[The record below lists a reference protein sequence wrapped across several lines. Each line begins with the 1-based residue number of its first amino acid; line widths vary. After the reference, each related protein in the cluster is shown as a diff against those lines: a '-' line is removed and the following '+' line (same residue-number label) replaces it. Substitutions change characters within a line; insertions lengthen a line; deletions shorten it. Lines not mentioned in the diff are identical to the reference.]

1 MTTFNDAKV
10 EFFFETAKYFQKNL
24 INLFCSG
31 TSPLLDT
38 NSIKQTHMQKK
49 DSKNTLIY

>member
-1 MTTFNDAKV
+1 MEESRIVSAL
-10 EFFFETAKYFQKNL
+10 FFLLVILVWYA
-24 INLFCSG
+24 CRG

-49 DSKNTLIY
+49 RLKKTL

>member
-24 INLFCSG
+24 LNLSNLF
-31 TSPLLDT
+31 LFIIL
-38 NSIKQTHMQKK
+38 SIL
-49 DSKNTLIY
+49 SK